1 MTLKFKRNLPIILFL
16 VIFLV
21 STALIIGRLPLVAFT
36 LQ

>member
-1 MTLKFKRNLPIILFL
+1 MTLKFIRALPIILFL

-21 STALIIGRLPLVAFT
+21 STALIIGGLPLAAYS